1 MKIIRTLLVALTL
14 LLSAQVS
21 TAQFKIGPKVGL
33 TVSEL
38 HFNSD
43 VFDETNRAG
52 FTAGLMTEFTI
63 PVVGIGFDASLLY
76 SRRNAQWLEKQGASL
91 KDGRD
96 YISIPINLKWKFKL
110 PIIKPFVT
118 TGPDFAFLTSRRAIN
133 EAYRN
138 RKFDTSWNVGF
149 GAEILGHLQIAANY
163 GFGINKALNAVG
175 LAESPSENTRI
186 EAKNRVWTI
195 TAAYLF

>member
-118 TGPDFAFLTSRRAIN
+118 TGPDFTFLTSRRAIN